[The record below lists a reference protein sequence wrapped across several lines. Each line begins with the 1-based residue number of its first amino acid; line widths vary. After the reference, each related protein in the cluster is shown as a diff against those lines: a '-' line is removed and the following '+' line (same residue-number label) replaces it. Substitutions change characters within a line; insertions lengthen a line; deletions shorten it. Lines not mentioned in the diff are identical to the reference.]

1 VDYLTQPDTATE
13 GDDYV
18 GASGTVTFA
27 DGVSEQEIVIMLVED
42 TTDQLTEFFKIT
54 IDNPTGASLGAPRT
68 ATVILFGDE
77 LPRYNDFSSIA
88 GLQLNRNALQ
98 VGNILQ
104 LTSDD
109 SEQAGSALFNSTIS
123 LAANASFRSVF
134 TFQLI
139 GGSGGSDGF
148 TFVFHN
154 DPRGPI
160 AVGAPGSGLGYDGIA
175 NAVAIKFDTY
185 RNGLEI
191 NDNHISIVEGSIWN
205 QIATGIPEL
214 DLNSGVILY
223 AWVDYNGES
232 KSLSVYLSGTPEKP
246 MFLLVEATINL
257 EQSVGSEAYF
267 GFTAATGG
275 LTNEHQI
282 LSWQLDQIP
291 PPEEPPKDPTLR
303 PTPVN
308 LISGFSQP
316 TSLAWIP
323 GGPML
328 IAEKSGSIRVAAEG
342 VLDSTPFYDIAP
354 IVNDVADRGLL
365 DIAVH
370 PKFLE
375 GNPYVYVLY
384 TYEGVDV
391 VAEQADTL
399 GGPNGRGNRAGRLVR
414 ITADASNDYKTAV
427 AGSEEILLGK
437 NSIRDY
443 FNPFVDSTVN
453 FDEPPRCIENGE
465 EVQDCIVSDSFV
477 AFDRR
482 ISIQRGWFC
491 SLCFHW

>member
-1 VDYLTQPDTATE
+1 MGSEGVATVDYLTQPDTATE

-54 IDNPTGASLGAPRT
+54 IDNLTGASLGAPRT

-223 AWVDYNGES
+223 AWVDY
-232 KSLSVYLSGTPEKP
+232 K
-246 MFLLVEATINL
+246 
-257 EQSVGSEAYF
+257 
-267 GFTAATGG
+267 
-275 LTNEHQI
+275 
-282 LSWQLDQIP
+282 W
-291 PPEEPPKDPTLR
+291 
-303 PTPVN
+303 
-308 LISGFSQP
+308 
-316 TSLAWIP
+316 
-323 GGPML
+323 
-328 IAEKSGSIRVAAEG
+328 
-342 VLDSTPFYDIAP
+342 
-354 IVNDVADRGLL
+354 
-365 DIAVH
+365 
-370 PKFLE
+370 
-375 GNPYVYVLY
+375 
-384 TYEGVDV
+384 
-391 VAEQADTL
+391 
-399 GGPNGRGNRAGRLVR
+399 
-414 ITADASNDYKTAV
+414 
-427 AGSEEILLGK
+427 
-437 NSIRDY
+437 
-443 FNPFVDSTVN
+443 
-453 FDEPPRCIENGE
+453 
-465 EVQDCIVSDSFV
+465 
-477 AFDRR
+477 
-482 ISIQRGWFC
+482 
-491 SLCFHW
+491 